1 MSSNKFNEGISKLRA
16 RDPNVSITFNPERS
30 AVSILLGKLSQPA
43 KASELKKSPFVHA
56 RAFIAENKALLGDVD
71 EATAL
76 DDGRVLTD
84 DVGGLHVVF
93 YQKYGAARVLG
104 GTISVHYDKE
114 GTINLI
120 KSNLVEKIDLP
131 SNPEIKPE
139 QAAEIVVKDAGAGA
153 VAFREKTPELL
164 VVSADT
170 AKIEGKGPNNYLCW
184 KIGVVYPGGE
194 TGPDWIYFVDAL
206 TGKVLF
212 RTSAEQTGT
221 GIGLYSNGGRR
232 VDDVYSA
239 SVGGTHNL
247 RDTVTTS
254 TWSHDEFVGRPEIHT
269 YDNAGSGDRTLRNF
283 SQDGDNNW
291 DNELTPPANPDDDQR
306 QEVDIHRFLRHV
318 VNYFYTEHYFRGI
331 DWHGDLNVVGH
342 AHTGSLCN
350 DASYNSIYRQF
361 YFNSGDWVRQRFVS
375 TLDIVGHE
383 FTHAVLNEMGIVQD
397 YRGETAAV
405 NEAICDLF
413 GTFIAL
419 RHPDDCRHPWRI
431 GLDSYITGR
440 GRDLTNPSCDS
451 SGVRHYIPLD
461 AINSANAGYY
471 PDHYRDLYTGPHDLA
486 HDYGGA
492 HINSTIL
499 SHAVFLMTQDGTNR
513 SSGVRVTGIGIEPV
527 RLLLW
532 RIISTGLLDFDSN
545 FADFRRAFILACL
558 MEYPLNLDYL
568 ATVKR
573 AFYAAGIGP
582 DLYIRDRRE
591 DQGDEPGTLS
601 NMSPDIILRR
611 AQADAM
617 TLAAIANTNNEA
629 LFDRLILPATGR
641 VENHYVYF
649 RIFNRGW
656 ASASGTFRLFVAP
669 ESSYSS
675 PASWT
680 EVGHF
685 DFLPVPAHGNW
696 VPTMPDQC
704 IPFTREQIERLGD
717 GNFCF
722 IGIIDSVDDKPPD
735 HTRFQYGTGDFNN
748 LISKSNN
755 YAWRNFRIEQ
765 GDFHMAMI
773 IPVIVRPDDPFG
785 DVPQIEQLFEVKW
798 LAGRQKGRTLE
809 IDTRNMPEGTR
820 IIAWIPESKLKG
832 IKAFSSQ
839 TLKEGIPDEKVE
851 LFAVEMGELVA
862 TGDDFKLAPKAI
874 ESSELKQWSPVR
886 LECGKLTRLV
896 GVDMAKKE
904 QLDIPFVVKFP
915 GGVKP
920 VDATLTCRDLM
931 KDEAVAETSYIFRIR
946 DK

>member
-1 MSSNKFNEGISKLRA
+1 MSSNRLNEGISKLRA
-16 RDPNVSITFNPERS
+16 RDPNVSIDFNPERS
-30 AVSILLGKLSQPA
+30 AVSILLGKLSEPA

-56 RAFIAENKALLGDVD
+56 RGFISENKALLGDVD
-71 EATAL
+71 EAKTL

-84 DVGGLHVVF
+84 DVGGIHVVF
-93 YQKYGAARVLG
+93 YQKYGEARVLG
-104 GTISVHYDKE
+104 RTISVHYDKD

-131 SNPEIKPE
+131 LKPEIKPE
-139 QAAEIVVKDAGAGA
+139 QAAEIAVKDAGKGA
-153 VAFREKTPELL
+153 EAFREKTPELL
-164 VVSADT
+164 VVGADT
-170 AKIEGKGPNNYLCW
+170 AKIEGKGPKNYLCW
-184 KIGVVYPGGE
+184 QIGVVYPGGE

-212 RTSAEQTGT
+212 RTSAEPTATGL
-221 GIGLYSNGGRR
+221 GLYSNRGVR
-232 VDDVYSA
+232 VDDLHS
-239 SVGGTHNL
+239 SSGGGTHNL
-247 RDTVTTS
+247 LDTVTTS
-254 TWSHDEFVGRPEIHT
+254 TWGHDEYVGQPEIHT
-269 YDNAGSGDRTLRNF
+269 YDNAGSGDRSLRNF

-306 QEVDIHRFLRHV
+306 QEVDIHRFLSHV
-318 VNYFYTEHYFRGI
+318 VNYYYQYHYRGI
-331 DWHGDLNVVGH
+331 DYGGHLNVVGH

-350 DASYNSIYRQF
+350 DAAFNLHYEQF
-361 YFNSGDWVRQRFVS
+361 YFNSGDWVTRKFIS

-383 FTHAVLNEMGIVQD
+383 FTHAVLFESGILQD

-419 RHPDDCRHPWRI
+419 QHREDCTQPWRI
-431 GLDSYITGR
+431 GQESYFTGR

-486 HDYGGA
+486 HDLGGV

-499 SHAVFLMTQDGTNR
+499 SHAVFLMAQGGTNR

-532 RIISTGLLDFDSN
+532 RIISNGLLDFDSD
-545 FADFRRAFILACL
+545 FADFRKAFILACL
-558 MEYPLNLDYL
+558 LEYPLNLDYL
-568 ATVKR
+568 ATVKT

-591 DQGDEPGTLS
+591 DHGDEPGDFS

-611 AQADAM
+611 RQADDA
-617 TLAAIANTNNEA
+617 TRASIANTDNES
-629 LFDRLILPATGR
+629 LSQPAYISPTGGA
-641 VENHYVYF
+641 EDHYVYF

-669 ESSYSS
+669 ESSYAN
-675 PASWT
+675 PVSWT

-685 DFLPVPAHGNW
+685 DFLPVPARSHW
-696 VPTMPDQC
+696 VPTAPGQC

-722 IGIIDSVDDKPPD
+722 IGIVDSIDDKPPD
-735 HTRFQYGTGDFNN
+735 YTRITHWVPEYNI

-755 YAWRNFRIEQ
+755 YACLNFQIQR

-773 IPVIVRPDDPFG
+773 IPVLVMPDDPFG
-785 DVPQIEQLFEVKW
+785 DVPQIEQLFEIKW
-798 LAGRQKGRTLE
+798 LAGRQKGRAFE

-820 IIAWIPESKLKG
+820 IIAWMPESQLKG
-832 IKAFSSQ
+832 IKAFTSQ
-839 TLKEGIPDEKVE
+839 ALKEGIPDEKVE
-851 LFAVEMGELVA
+851 LYPVALDELA
-862 TGDDFKLAPKAI
+862 ASGDDLKLEPKAI
-874 ESSELKQWSPVR
+874 AAGQLKQWSPLR
-886 LECGKLTRLV
+886 MTCGKLTRFV
-896 GVDMAKKE
+896 GIDVAKGE
-904 QLDIPFVVKFP
+904 QMDIPFVVKFP
-915 GGVKP
+915 GGVRLQ
-920 VDATLTCRDLM
+920 DATLIFRDRM
-931 KDEAVAETSYIFRIR
+931 KDEAQGEMSYIFRISN
-946 DK
+946 K